1 MGVKLDN
8 LLNIML
14 TRLAVLYLCF
24 HTHSCSGVTDDDGE
38 TPLDIATQEGYT
50 EVTDYLKSLPQQ
62 CKLTRIMST
71 QCGPIQ
77 LLSLYSCCD
86 WRQ

>member
-1 MGVKLDN
+1 MISVSTTQPPCSVIPLFPH
-8 LLNIML
+8 
-14 TRLAVLYLCF
+14 R
-24 HTHSCSGVTDDDGE
+24 SGVTNDVGR
-38 TPLDIATQEGYT
+38 TPLDFATQGGHT

-86 WRQ
+86 WRRSLQE